1 MTTKQ
6 GWKLTRP
13 TVKLRVSTFLPEVA
27 PAAPAG
33 LSEEEREAHRAKRA
47 KECEKVATELHELRT
62 EALRFMYGAFVP
74 LVDVAN
80 TPHPCDCQC
89 VTCVPRPEVK
99 RQPYDSL
106 YLKQKAD
113 PWR

>member
-1 MTTKQ
+1 MSWPIRKS
-6 GWKLTRP
+6 KVEVRVTR
-13 TVKLRVSTFLPEVA
+13 FLPEVA
-27 PAAPAG
+27 PAPAG
-33 LSEEEREAHRAKRA
+33 LSDEERQAHRAKRA
-47 KECEKVATELHELRT
+47 KECEKVEPATELYELRT
-62 EALRFMYGAFVP
+62 DALRFMYGAFVP
-74 LVDVAN
+74 LIDVAN
-80 TPHPCDCQC
+80 TPHPSDCQC